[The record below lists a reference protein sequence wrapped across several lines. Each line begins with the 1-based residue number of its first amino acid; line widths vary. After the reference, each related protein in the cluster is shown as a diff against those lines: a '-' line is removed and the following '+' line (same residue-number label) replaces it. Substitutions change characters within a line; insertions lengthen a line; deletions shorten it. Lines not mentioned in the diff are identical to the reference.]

1 MDTTGT
7 AYLFLSLLSLVLAIL
22 LFWKLDQIWPGG
34 TVVSLVAFGLFVLS
48 FVIPD
53 EDTRELSLVIGLLR
67 INGIV
72 GILLGAFSALRH
84 RWRGRPAPDIETNP
98 TPEAQANPNK
108 CPQCG
113 LVNRTVDSSCKRC
126 GTQLRRGK

>member
-22 LFWKLDQIWPGG
+22 LFWKLDKIWPGG

-53 EDTRELSLVIGLLR
+53 EDPTRELSLVIGLLR

-84 RWRGRPAPDIETNP
+84 RLRGCPAADIETKP
-98 TPEAQANPNK
+98 TPESQANPNK

-126 GTQLRRGK
+126 GTQLHRG